1 MSVVDDWDEMQQSIA
16 RLSQN
21 SERIIVK
28 NANHNIPADAPEV
41 VIAKIQETV
50 KHVLESNK

>member
-1 MSVVDDWDEMQQSIA
+1 MTASPFGA
-16 RLSQN
+16 KPC

-28 NANHNIPADAPEV
+28 NATHNIPADVPEV
-41 VIAKIQETV
+41 VIAKIQDTV